1 MTNTNA
7 NTHLPAGS
15 IKAIL
20 IDDEPLARM
29 IVKEYLQSYP
39 EIAIVQECSDG
50 FEGIKSIQQYHPDL
64 IFLDIQ
70 MPKINGFE
78 MLELVEQPP
87 AVIFTTAF
95 DEYAIRAFDN
105 HAVDYLLK
113 PFNKERFDKALRK
126 WLDQFAIRNAAG
138 QASPGH
144 AASDQTAPANSRSDA
159 PAASASGGSASGG
172 SASGATPADPAAA
185 SPAGHLPTSAGNTAA
200 LLETAA
206 QSPTQQQRIVVKTGG
221 KIKIIPLEDIH
232 FLEAADDYVKIH
244 THNGAFLK
252 NRTMGYFEQTLD
264 PSQFVRT
271 HRSYILNIQQV
282 TRIDPYEK
290 DSHLCILQS
299 GAQVPVSKAGYVK
312 LKAVLGL

>member
-1 MTNTNA
+1 MSTNT
-7 NTHLPAGS
+7 TPV
-15 IKAIL
+15 KAII

-29 IVKEYLQSYP
+29 IVQEYLATYL
-39 EIAIVQECSDG
+39 EIKVLQECSDG
-50 FEGIKSIQQYHPDL
+50 FEGIKAIQQFNPDL

-78 MLELVEQPP
+78 MLELVEEPP

-95 DEYAIRAFDN
+95 DEYAIKAFES

-113 PFNKERFDKALRK
+113 PFSKERFDKALRK
-126 WLDQFAIRNAAG
+126 WLDQHGN
-138 QASPGH
+138 ASPG
-144 AASDQTAPANSRSDA
+144 ADA
-159 PAASASGGSASGG
+159 K
-172 SASGATPADPAAA
+172 A
-185 SPAGHLPTSAGNTAA
+185 SPTPSEE

-206 QSPTQQQRIVVKTGG
+206 QSPAQQHRIVVKTGG
-221 KIKIIPLEDIH
+221 KIKIIPIEDIH

-252 NRTMGYFEQTLD
+252 NRTMSYFEKALD
-264 PSQFVRT
+264 GTQFVRT
-271 HRSYILNIQQV
+271 HRSYILNVQQV

-312 LKAVLGL
+312 LKSVLGL

>member
-1 MTNTNA
+1 MSNNT
-7 NTHLPAGS
+7 
-15 IKAIL
+15 IKALI

-29 IVKEYLQSYP
+29 IVQEYLQAYP
-39 EIAIVQECSDG
+39 EITVLQECSDG
-50 FEGIKSIQQYHPDL
+50 FEGIKAIQALHPDL

-95 DEYAIRAFDN
+95 DEYAIKAFES

-113 PFNKERFDKALRK
+113 PFNKERFDKAIRK
-126 WLDQFAIRNAAG
+126 WIDQRTTAQTHAG
-138 QASPGH
+138 NP
-144 AASDQTAPANSRSDA
+144 P
-159 PAASASGGSASGG
+159 GSAE
-172 SASGATPADPAAA
+172 ATE
-185 SPAGHLPTSAGNTAA
+185 A
-200 LLETAA
+200 LLETAS
-206 QSPTQQQRIVVKTGG
+206 QSPVQQQRIVVKTGG

-232 FLEAADDYVKIH
+232 YLEAADDYVKIH

-252 NRTMGYFEQTLD
+252 NRTMSYFEKALD
-264 PSQFVRT
+264 ASQFVRT
-271 HRSYILNIQQV
+271 HRSYILNVQQV

-290 DSHLCILQS
+290 DSHLCVLQS

>member
-1 MTNTNA
+1 MSTNT
-7 NTHLPAGS
+7 TQPP
-15 IKAIL
+15 IKAII

-29 IVKEYLQSYP
+29 IVQEYLATYP
-39 EIAIVQECSDG
+39 DIKVLQECSDG
-50 FEGIKSIQQYHPDL
+50 FEGIKAIQQHHPDL

-78 MLELVEQPP
+78 MLELVEEPP

-95 DEYAIRAFDN
+95 DEYAIKAFES

-126 WLDQFAIRNAAG
+126 WLDQRG
-138 QASPGH
+138 
-144 AASDQTAPANSRSDA
+144 NSLAHKTS
-159 PAASASGGSASGG
+159 AASAGAPASAPA
-172 SASGATPADPAAA
+172 SADSDNDPT
-185 SPAGHLPTSAGNTAA
+185 GA

-206 QSPTQQQRIVVKTGG
+206 QSPAQQQRIVVKTGG

-252 NRTMGYFEQTLD
+252 NRTMSYFEKALD
-264 PSQFVRT
+264 GSQFVRT
-271 HRSYILNIQQV
+271 HRSYILNVQQV

-312 LKAVLGL
+312 LKTVLGL